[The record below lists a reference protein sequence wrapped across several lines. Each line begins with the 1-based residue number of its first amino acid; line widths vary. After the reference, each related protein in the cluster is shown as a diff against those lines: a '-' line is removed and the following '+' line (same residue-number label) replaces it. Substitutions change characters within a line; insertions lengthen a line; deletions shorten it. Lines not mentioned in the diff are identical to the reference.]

1 MNTIVKTKNYEKIN
15 EDLLRSIDGLQLSD
29 RLSRWKKATLDAE
42 PKICT
47 ERAKLA
53 MESWKETEGE
63 DIEIRRAKLLKKVLD
78 GVPIAIHEFDLVVG
92 RETEHLF
99 GANPHIDV
107 SGDYIGGLHEK
118 ADITVGG
125 PVVKGALSQQERN
138 VLIECSRFFA
148 GKVAADHIEKTWR
161 DVLGTWHDDLFEARG
176 QEPSLRI
183 AIVPGKNN
191 RPMWEKLLATGLR
204 GIIQEAE
211 GNIQH
216 FIETGRDDVDQLH
229 FWRAVSIVCQAVVNL
244 ARRYAELA
252 HRMAEEEKDAERR
265 SEVEEIAKVCEWVP
279 ENPAR
284 TLHEAV
290 QSVVFIRTA
299 CKLEHSGDTSAV
311 GRLDQF
317 LWPYFERDV
326 KNGNL
331 TLERAADLIGGLIA
345 FLGTQTR
352 VEEIRQYEMAQ
363 ASTQVNQITVGGVNR
378 DGEDATN
385 ELSYLILHMAGL
397 LALPEPHITLRW
409 HPDIPRRILLKAIET
424 NVKVRG
430 GIPQFESDQHVIEE
444 WMGRG
449 ASLEEARDWYGLG
462 CTVVNLPSKLDYT
475 GGDGVG
481 SVNVALILDL
491 ALHNGVAPV
500 TGRRIG
506 LETGDPRTF
515 RTFEELLEAFKKQHR
530 FILKRVLWLGLL
542 AHRIHQKYMRL
553 PFISSVAPGCMDK
566 GKDCVCMDD
575 PENLVCF
582 VQDRAIIDTADSL
595 TAVKKL
601 VFDDRK
607 LTMAELLEALDSN
620 FEGERGDEIRQMCLG
635 APKFGNDIDEADWM
649 VRAIG
654 SFSASVIRSE
664 ENPYG
669 FPYGIQRSGLA
680 WHVLGGR
687 GVGALPNGR
696 KAAEPL
702 NDGSFSP
709 MRGMDRRGPTVTI
722 RSVLKAG
729 FKESSMTVL
738 NQKFSGTIVQSPE
751 SQEKLAMLTD
761 TFFRGGGQHIQYN
774 LVDAQMLRDAKEHPE
789 MYRDLVVR
797 VGGFSAY
804 FVHLSPEVQDDI
816 IARTEQGF
824 C

>member
-1 MNTIVKTKNYEKIN
+1 MVETKSREGID
-15 EDLLRSIDGLQLSD
+15 EELLQRIDGLQLSD
-29 RLSRWKKATLDAE
+29 RLGQWKKALLDAE
-42 PKICT
+42 RNICT

-63 DIEIRRAKLLKKVLD
+63 DIEIRRAKLLKKVLES
-78 GVPIAIHEFDLVVG
+78 VPIAIHEFDIIVG

-99 GANPHIDV
+99 GASPHIDL
-107 SGDYIGGLHEK
+107 SGDYVGNLHEK
-118 ADITVGG
+118 TDITVGG
-125 PVVKGALSQQERN
+125 PVVKGALSQQERD

-148 GKVAADHIEKTWR
+148 GKAAADNIEKAWH
-161 DVLGTWHDDLFEARG
+161 DVVGTWYDDLFEARG

-191 RPMWEKLLATGLR
+191 RPMWEKLLAVGLR

-211 GNIQH
+211 GNIQR
-216 FIETGRDDVDQLH
+216 FIETEGDDTDQLY
-229 FWRAVSIVCQAVVNL
+229 FWQAVVITCQAVVNL

-252 HRMAEEEKDAERR
+252 RQMAKEEKDTKRR
-265 SEVEEIAKVCEWVP
+265 SELEEIAKVCEWVP

-290 QSVVFIRTA
+290 QLVVFVRTA
-299 CKLEHSGDTSAV
+299 CKLEHTGDTSAI

-317 LWPYFERDV
+317 LWPYFEKDV

-331 TLERAADLIGGLIA
+331 TLEKAADLIGGLVA

-352 VEEIRQYEMAQ
+352 IEEIRQYEMAQ
-363 ASTQVNQITVGGVNR
+363 ASTQVNQITIGGVNR

-385 ELSYLILHMAGL
+385 ELSYLILQLAGL
-397 LALPEPHITLRW
+397 MALPEPHFTFRW
-409 HPDIPRRILLKAIET
+409 HPGVPHRFLLKAIET
-424 NVKVRG
+424 NVKVKG
-430 GIPQFESDQHVIEE
+430 GVPQFESDLHTIEE
-444 WMGRG
+444 WMERG

-462 CTVVNLPSKLDYT
+462 CSVVNLPNKLDYT

-491 ALHNGVAPV
+491 ALHNGVAPM
-500 TGRRIG
+500 TGKRIG
-506 LETGDPRTF
+506 PETGDPRNF
-515 RTFEELLEAFKKQHR
+515 KTFEELLEAFKKQHR
-530 FILKRVLWLGLL
+530 FVFKRVLWLGLL
-542 AHRIHQKYMRL
+542 AHRIQQQYIRL
-553 PFISSVAPGCMDK
+553 PFISSIAPGCMEK
-566 GKDCVCMDD
+566 GKDSVCMDD
-575 PENLVCF
+575 PEHLVTF
-582 VQDRAIIDTADSL
+582 VQDRAIIDAADSL

-601 VFDDRK
+601 VFDNK
-607 LTMAELLEALDSN
+607 KFSMAELLETLDSD
-620 FEGERGDEIRQMCLG
+620 FAGKRGEEIMQMCLD

-649 VRAIG
+649 VRNIG
-654 SFSASVIRSE
+654 TFSASVIRAE
-664 ENPYG
+664 KNPYG
-669 FPYGIQRSGLA
+669 FPYGVERSGLA

-696 KAAEPL
+696 KAGTPL

-709 MRGMDRRGPTVTI
+709 MHGMDKRGPTVTL
-722 RSVLKAG
+722 RSILKAG

-738 NQKFSGTIVQSPE
+738 NQKFPGTIVQSPE

-774 LVDAQMLRDAKEHPE
+774 LVDAQTLRDAKERPE
-789 MYRDLVVR
+789 MYKDLIVR

-804 FVHLSPEVQDDI
+804 FVHLSPEVQDDV

-824 C
+824 S